1 MGRRKKTKK
10 INKIIYLISIIIIS
24 ILGYFGLIPEDLPRA
39 KIDVTEIITQ
49 NITIDEGKL
58 NILFFDV
65 GQADSSLI
73 ISDGKTM
80 LIDSGNQDDGDYLVK
95 QIKSLNINKID
106 YLIGTH
112 IHEDHVRRNGRYNRK
127 F

>member
-1 MGRRKKTKK
+1 MKKRKKL
-10 INKIIYLISIIIIS
+10 NKIVYLISS
-24 ILGYFGLIPEDLPRA
+24 ILIFALGYFGLLPEELQRE
-39 KIDVTEIITQ
+39 KIEISESIIE
-49 NITIDEGKL
+49 NISIDEEKL

-73 ISDGKTM
+73 INNGKTM
-80 LIDSGNQDDGDYLVK
+80 LIDSGNQDDGEYLVN

-106 YLIGTH
+106 YVIGTH
-112 IHEDHVRRNGRYNRK
+112 VHEDHIRRNGRYIRK

>member
-10 INKIIYLISIIIIS
+10 INKTIYVISIIIIS
-24 ILGYFGLIPEDLPRA
+24 ILGYFGLLPEDLQRQ
-39 KIDVTEIITQ
+39 KIDISETVIEQIV
-49 NITIDEGKL
+49 IDEGKL

-65 GQADSSLI
+65 GQADTSLI

-80 LIDSGNQDDGDYLVK
+80 LIDAGNQDDGDYLVK

-106 YLIGTH
+106 YVIGTH
-112 IHEDHVRRNGRYNRK
+112 IHEDHIRRNG
-127 F
+127 

>member
-1 MGRRKKTKK
+1 MGRRKKSKK
-10 INKIIYLISIIIIS
+10 IDKIIYLISIIIIS
-24 ILGYFGLIPEDLPRA
+24 ILSYLGLIPEELQRE
-39 KIDVTEIITQ
+39 KIDIAETITQ

-80 LIDSGNQDDGDYLVK
+80 LIDSGNKDDGDYLVS
-95 QIKSLNINKID
+95 QIKALNINKID
-106 YLIGTH
+106 YVIGTH
-112 IHEDHVRRNGRYNRK
+112 VHEDHIRGNG
-127 F
+127 